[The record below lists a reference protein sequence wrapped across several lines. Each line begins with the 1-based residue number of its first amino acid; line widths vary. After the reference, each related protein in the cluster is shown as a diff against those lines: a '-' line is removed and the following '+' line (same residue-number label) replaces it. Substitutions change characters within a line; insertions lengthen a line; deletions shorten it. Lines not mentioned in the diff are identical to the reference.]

1 MKNENQNKSSRSVE
15 RDQEDLYLAISE
27 QARGHGAGSCLLEAI
42 QEKYANQKIVL
53 MIEQLDEKAAHF
65 AQRIAR
71 KKFYQRNGF
80 VSSNLLAKFPSGMME
95 IMQTG
100 SSISKQEWIDL
111 QKYALGKFFYFMSR
125 MKVDS

>member
-1 MKNENQNKSSRSVE
+1 
-15 RDQEDLYLAISE
+15 
-27 QARGHGAGSCLLEAI
+27 
-42 QEKYANQKIVL
+42 
-53 MIEQLDEKAAHF
+53 MIEQLDEKAANF
-65 AQRIAR
+65 TQRGAR

-80 VSSNLLAKFPSGMME
+80 VSSPLLAQFPSGMME